1 MFEKVLDLCFFHS
14 KEQNEKKKSIL
25 KFQIEEVPCCSSS
38 WDFVLSF
45 DWVQVQ
51 SGKWIAYKPRGAAK
65 KERNRERE
73 REKEKERKK
82 EISQIC
88 FT

>member
-1 MFEKVLDLCFFHS
+1 MFLSFKRT
-14 KEQNEKKKSIL
+14 KWEKKKSIL

-51 SGKWIAYKPRGAAK
+51 SGKLIAYKPRGAAK

-73 REKEKERKK
+73 KNKKKERNLTNMFHIVMKYL
-82 EISQIC
+82 
-88 FT
+88 